1 MGWIPSCYDPIIQAE
16 QREKDWDDHTIK
28 LPLCALCRRRLYPG
42 EHYREARNKPVCTS
56 CFDQL
61 AENKETVDVD

>member
-16 QREKDWDDHTIK
+16 RREKDWDDHTIK
-28 LPLCALCRRRLYPG
+28 LPCCALCRRRLYPG
-42 EHYREARNKPVCTS
+42 EYYREARNKPVCTS

-61 AENKETVDVD
+61 SENEEIVDVE